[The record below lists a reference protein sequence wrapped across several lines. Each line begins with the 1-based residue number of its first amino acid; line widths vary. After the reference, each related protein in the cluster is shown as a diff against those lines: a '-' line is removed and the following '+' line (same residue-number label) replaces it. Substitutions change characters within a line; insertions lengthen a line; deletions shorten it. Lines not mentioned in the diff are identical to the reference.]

1 MGVKKVHFIGIGG
14 IGLSALARYLKQEG
28 YIISGSDIKSTK
40 ITTALENEGMSV
52 TIPHNASCVND
63 QDMVVISAVIKE
75 DNVEVIEARKKGI
88 PVLSRREALLFI
100 LKDRRV
106 FSVCGAHGKS
116 TTSAMMA
123 SMVEGSVIIGAE
135 SKQFNTNMFYAKSN
149 NVIFEA
155 DESDESFLNSNP
167 YIAVVTNAEPE
178 HMEYYN
184 YDFDRFYG
192 AYRHFLESAKIR
204 VINAEDEFLST
215 LSELDAIRLYPSV
228 DIKEIQSI
236 IRDGEPYTSFV
247 LKDLGRF
254 EVWGMGEHIALDA
267 SLAILASIHE
277 MGVDVAREKLKGY
290 KGIKKRF
297 DILHKSDD
305 FILIDDYGHHPTEI
319 KATLKSALHYARMMG
334 QLHVSAIWQPHK
346 YSRTIDNLES
356 FVECFAGVDKLIILP
371 VWRAGEK
378 EVFIDFEKE
387 FARYAPLLADKLKRV
402 GTCVEVIK
410 DEQCVLNLDKGLVIG
425 FGAGDITYQLRGVL

>member
-1 MGVKKVHFIGIGG
+1 MKKVHFIGIGG

-28 YIISGSDIKSTK
+28 YTISGSDIKSTK
-40 ITTALENEGMSV
+40 ITTSLENEGMSV
-52 TIPHNASCVND
+52 TIPHCASCVND

-135 SKQFNTNMFYAKSN
+135 SKQFNTNMFYAKSD

-184 YDFDRFYG
+184 YDYDRFYG
-192 AYRHFLESAKIR
+192 AYRRFLESAKIR
-204 VINAEDEFLST
+204 VINAEDAFLST
-215 LSELDAIRLYPSV
+215 LTELDAIRLYPSR
-228 DIKEIQSI
+228 DITQMQSV
-236 IRDGEPYTSFV
+236 IRDGEPYTSFI

-267 SLAILASIHE
+267 SLAILASIQE
-277 MGVDVAREKLKGY
+277 MDVEVAREKLKSY

-334 QLHVSAIWQPHK
+334 HVHVTAIWQPHK

-356 FVECFAGVDKLIILP
+356 FVECFEGVDKLILLP

-387 FARYAPLLADKLKRV
+387 FARYHPLLADKLKRM
-402 GTCVEVIK
+402 GESVEVIK
-410 DEQCVLNLDKGLVIG
+410 NEQCATVLDKGLVIG
-425 FGAGDITYQLRGVL
+425 FGAGDITYQLRG